1 MPERRRFQVV
11 LVTALVL
18 SATRLQAEAEPAP
31 TPPPSSESAPKKA
44 PHPEPRVIVNVV
56 AVHGPHDRAAVE
68 RSAREGWG
76 RFVKCYKS
84 FDRGAKG
91 MIGVEFAVGSQG
103 KVIRVRRTR
112 SSLKS
117 TELAACLSDTLLG
130 LAMPRA
136 ASRSTA
142 FGEIHVAPGDP
153 P

>member
-1 MPERRRFQVV
+1 MPERRRLQLV
-11 LVTALVL
+11 LFTALAL
-18 SATRLQAEAEPAP
+18 SGARLRAEPEPLPA
-31 TPPPSSESAPKKA
+31 PPSASAPAPKKA

-56 AVHGPHDRAAVE
+56 AVHGPHERTAVE

-76 RFVKCYKS
+76 RVVKCYKS
-84 FDRGAKG
+84 FGRGLKG
-91 MIGVEFAVGSQG
+91 MIGVEFAVASQG

-117 TELAACLSDTLLG
+117 GELAACLSDSLLG
-130 LAMPRA
+130 LTMPKA
-136 ASRSTA
+136 AGGSTA

>member
-1 MPERRRFQVV
+1 MPEPRRLRVV
-11 LVTALVL
+11 LVAALTL
-18 SATRLQAEAEPAP
+18 SA
-31 TPPPSSESAPKKA
+31 A

-56 AVHGPHDRAAVE
+56 AVHGPHERAAVE

-76 RFVKCYKS
+76 RVVKCYKA
-84 FDRGAKG
+84 FGRGAKG

-103 KVIRVRRTR
+103 KVIGVRRTR

-117 TELAACLSDTLLG
+117 GELAACLSDTLLG
-130 LAMPRA
+130 LAMPKA